1 MIVLPT
7 ITMRNGQKKTV
18 YYDTEGNMHYGEQ
31 HVDGKWYLFDG
42 RTGAMQTGF
51 QKLPNKIVYYGQDGA
66 MCYGEQNIG
75 GKWYYFHTIT
85 GAMQTGLKTIPVKT
99 GCTKVVY

>member
-1 MIVLPT
+1 MQHGEQRIDGKWCYCDEKTGELWIGLQT

-51 QKLPNKIVYYGQDGA
+51 QK
-66 MCYGEQNIG
+66 
-75 GKWYYFHTIT
+75 IT
-85 GAMQTGLKTIPVKT
+85 K
-99 GCTKVVY
+99 